1 MMDCNRADIGVG
13 PRSSDDLDDADVA
26 AIPSGLGAQLQD
38 EVGPEVADEA
48 APPADGKKWPKE
60 DLGLR
65 TRCVCVSEE
74 VRIQTALEGREDLA
88 EATGGG
94 GFDVM
99 GVKTSHWFEVLFY

>member
-38 EVGPEVADEA
+38 EVGSEVEDEA

-60 DLGLR
+60 DLGGTPDSLR
-65 TRCVCVSEE
+65 
-74 VRIQTALEGREDLA
+74 VRVRSSDPNGT
-88 EATGGG
+88 
-94 GFDVM
+94 
-99 GVKTSHWFEVLFY
+99 